1 MDLLEASNLS
11 PDEEFDH
18 NEHLLHQA
26 AEQVPFSWV
35 GPLRHHTLEVVDWA

>member
-18 NEHLLHQA
+18 W
-26 AEQVPFSWV
+26 WV
-35 GPLRHHTLEVVDWA
+35 MTRFHSRWSDHTPHYDNGRQ